1 MALYDRN
8 INTNNATL
16 EGNIAYADESALVNF
31 VKTTYKFFGASLL
44 LATIGALVGFQ
55 NFAFVLEYRI
65 GIFIAEIVALIAL
78 FFLRAKPAVNV
89 ALLFAFTFLSGVAL
103 VPLLGYVISRSGL
116 GAVWQALG
124 MTTIVF
130 GVMSI
135 FALKTKK
142 DLANMGKMLFISLIV
157 VLVCSLV
164 NVFFLNSTPF
174 QALIS
179 GACVILFS
187 LYVAYDTQNIVRGL
201 YDSPVLAAVNLYLD
215 FLNIF
220 ISLLQLI
227 GILGGNDD

>member
-8 INTNNATL
+8 LNNVTATSQM
-16 EGNIAYADESALVNF
+16 AYADENALVNF

-44 LATIGALVGFQ
+44 FATIGALIGLQ
-55 NFAFVLEYRI
+55 NFAFVLEYRL
-65 GIFIAEIVALIAL
+65 GIFVAEFAALIAL

-89 ALLFAFTFLSGVAL
+89 ALLFVFTFLSGVTL
-103 VPLLGYVISRSGL
+103 VPLLGYVVARSGL
-116 GAVWQALG
+116 NAVWQALG

-135 FALKTKK
+135 YALKTKK

-157 VLVCSLV
+157 VFVCSLV
-164 NVFFLNSTPF
+164 NYFFLNSTPF
-174 QALIS
+174 QVLIS
-179 GACVILFS
+179 AACVVLFS